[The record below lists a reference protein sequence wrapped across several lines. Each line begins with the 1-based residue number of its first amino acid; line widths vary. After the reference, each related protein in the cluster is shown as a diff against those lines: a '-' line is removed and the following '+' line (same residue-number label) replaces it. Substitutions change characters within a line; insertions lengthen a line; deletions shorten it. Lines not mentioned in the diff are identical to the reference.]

1 MVLSPLFDQAGLLFP
16 SGPASLALKGDLAG
30 WFVYPLTMT
39 LAGTIGATDIDQVQ
53 VYQNADF
60 KVIQVQFFDTGSNNG
75 QFSVKWGTSNLF
87 FMPTA
92 VLVPNIF
99 GQGNLVHTLPEP
111 VIFPRG
117 SIIAVELTNETANAR
132 TIYLAFEGININL

>member
-1 MVLSPLFDQAGLLFP
+1 MLGQARVN
-16 SGPASLALKGDLAG
+16 LAG
-30 WFVYPLTMT
+30 WYCYQLTMS
-39 LAGTIGATDIDQVQ
+39 LAGTIGAVDVDQVQ

-87 FMPTA
+87 FMPTR
-92 VLVPNIF
+92 VLALNIF

-132 TIYLAFEGININL
+132 TIYLTFEGINVNVT

>member
-1 MVLSPLFDQAGLLFP
+1 MLGQARVN
-16 SGPASLALKGDLAG
+16 LAG
-30 WFVYPLTMT
+30 WFVYQVGVNPPSNTAAPT
-39 LAGTIGATDIDQVQ
+39 LAGTIGATSIGAVQ

-60 KVIQVQFFDTGSNNG
+60 KLIQIQFFDTGNNDG

-87 FMPTA
+87 FMPTR
-92 VLVPNIF
+92 VLAPNIF

-117 SIIAVELTNETANAR
+117 SIIAFEFTNETADAR
-132 TIYLAFEGININL
+132 TLYIACEGINVNIQ

>member
-1 MVLSPLFDQAGLLFP
+1 MLGQARVN
-16 SGPASLALKGDLAG
+16 LAG
-30 WFVYPLTMT
+30 YFVYPLKMT
-39 LAGTIGATDIDQVQ
+39 LAGTVGAVDVDQIQ

-75 QFSVKWGTSNLF
+75 QFSMKWGTSNLF
-87 FMPTA
+87 FMPSP
-92 VLVPNIF
+92 VLVPNIC

-117 SIIAVELTNETANAR
+117 SIIAVEISNETANAR
-132 TIYLAFEGININL
+132 TIYFTFEGINVNVN